1 MNTITKHYIDGAF
14 VESHGREVMEII
26 NPTNRKVIAQVT
38 LGDEDDARRAIAA
51 AKRAFARYGRS
62 TKEERA
68 KILRRLHEAVSARID
83 DLTAA
88 MVEEIGPTAHALQL
102 DVTQEEQWRSAA
114 AKIRDVG
121 EVDIVVNNA
130 GYFPNRSIDELDL
143 ATWRKTF
150 ATNLDSHFLS
160 AKYFLPTMRKKKWGR
175 FVGISS
181 NMVGLAIPG
190 MSHYIAT
197 KMGIIGFMRGLAND
211 VANDGITANAVL
223 PGLTNTL
230 ATAPQSEDQKRA
242 TWEQQAIK
250 RMEEPEDVTGA
261 VLFLTSDDAAFITG
275 QAIVVDGGQYRI
287 G

>member
-1 MNTITKHYIDGAF
+1 MKTSTRTHEGGVALITGAGQGIGQAIALALA
-14 VESHGREVMEII
+14 ERGAR
-26 NPTNRKVIAQVT
+26 VIAT
-38 LGDEDDARRAIAA
+38 DLKPPHETA
-51 AKRAFARYGRS
+51 
-62 TKEERA
+62 TK
-68 KILRRLHEAVSARID
+68 
-83 DLTAA
+83 
-88 MVEEIGPTAHALQL
+88 IGPTASALQL
-102 DVTQEEQWRSAA
+102 DVTQEEDWRSAA
-114 AKIRDVG
+114 VKSRDAG

-130 GYFPNRSIDELDL
+130 GCFPNCSIDELDL
-143 ATWRKTF
+143 ATWRKTM

-160 AKYFLPTMRKKKWGR
+160 AKYFLPTMRRKKWGR

-190 MSHYIAT
+190 MSHYIAS

-230 ATAPQSEDQKRA
+230 ATAPQSEEQKRA
-242 TWEQQAIK
+242 RWEQQAIK
-250 RMEEPEDVTGA
+250 RMGEPEDITGA
-261 VLFLTSDDAAFITG
+261 ILFLTSDDAAFITG